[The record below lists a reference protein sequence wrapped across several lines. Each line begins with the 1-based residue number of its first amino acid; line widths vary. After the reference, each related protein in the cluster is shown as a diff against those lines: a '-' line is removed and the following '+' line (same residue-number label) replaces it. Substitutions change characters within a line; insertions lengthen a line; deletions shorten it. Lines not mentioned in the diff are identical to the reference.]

1 MVYYNLHDYF
11 VFFWITDPSQFYI
24 SAIVNNIFLPVYF
37 FHKINSHKWDYWS
50 KDISVFID
58 LETICQSTFQ
68 KACSN
73 FHIVSSM
80 LCSITSSLV

>member
-11 VFFWITDPSQFYI
+11 AFFWIMDPSQFYI